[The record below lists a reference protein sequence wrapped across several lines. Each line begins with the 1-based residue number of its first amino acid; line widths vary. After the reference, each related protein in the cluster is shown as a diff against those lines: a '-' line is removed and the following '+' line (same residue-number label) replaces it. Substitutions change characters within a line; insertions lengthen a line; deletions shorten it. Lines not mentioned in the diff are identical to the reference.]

1 MSKDI
6 IIEYKKQTALTDY
19 FESKVQCKKFTKGGF
34 LEKLG
39 FKNIVYP
46 DVYFHTGSLNNHS
59 KLMIENSKLTVI
71 NSSILADEL
80 VKDLNV
86 KMENLRVILPI
97 NDVEK
102 FKKKEVKI
110 PFYEQYNIDE
120 DDKIIYFSAQNFKRN
135 GFEQFCDII
144 TKIESTNFRVF
155 ATCTIDKE
163 LDYAKKVVTNFN
175 LEDKITFIE
184 DEIYNVADIFI
195 LPTLNVNFSTAVVK
209 AVTNKCA
216 VFVPTNNNA
225 IEIVDVFA
233 IMDDPND
240 SNTAYK
246 VDMLLRVP
254 DELKKIQKEN
264 YSIGK
269 KLNTIYQRALLNE
282 IIEEVKEFKEKKALK
297 R

>member
-1 MSKDI
+1 M

-19 FESKVQCKKFTKGGF
+19 FESKVESKKFTKGGIW
-34 LEKLG
+34 EKLG
-39 FKNIVYP
+39 FKNVVYP
-46 DVYFHTGSLNNHS
+46 DIYFHTGTLNPHS
-59 KLMIENSKLTVI
+59 KLMIENSKIIVV
-71 NSSILADEL
+71 NSSILVDEL
-80 VKDLNV
+80 VKDLNI
-86 KMENLRVILPI
+86 KKENLRVIMPI

-102 FKKKEVKI
+102 FKKKEMKI
-110 PFYEQYNIDE
+110 PFYKEHNINE
-120 DDKIIYFSAQNFKRN
+120 DDKIIYFTAQNFKRN

-144 TKIESTNFRVF
+144 TKIESTNFKVF
-155 ATCTIDKE
+155 VTCTIDKE
-163 LDYAKKVVTNFN
+163 LDYAKKVAKKFEI
-175 LEDKITFIE
+175 EDQIVFIE
-184 DEIYNVADIFI
+184 KEIYNVSDIFI
-195 LPTLNVNFSTAVVK
+195 LPTVNVNFSISVVK

-233 IMDDPND
+233 IMDDPDD

-269 KLNTIYQRALLNE
+269 KLNSNYQKVLIDE
-282 IIEEVKEFKEKKALK
+282 IIIELKELIELKKQK
-297 R
+297 VIKK

>member
-1 MSKDI
+1 M

-19 FESKVQCKKFTKGGF
+19 FESKVDCKKFTKGGI

-39 FKNIVYP
+39 FKNIKYP
-46 DVYFHTGSLNNHS
+46 DVYFHTGTLNAHAKS
-59 KLMIENSKLTVI
+59 MMQNSKLIVI
-71 NSSILADEL
+71 NSTILADEL
-80 VKDLNV
+80 VRDHNIK
-86 KMENLRVILPI
+86 KEKIRVILPI

-102 FKKKEVKI
+102 FKKKDLKI
-110 PFYEQYNIDE
+110 PFYKEYNIDE
-120 DDKIIYFSAQNFKRN
+120 DNKIIYFTAQNFKRN

-216 VFVPTNNNA
+216 VFLPTNNNA

-233 IMDDPND
+233 IMDSPDD

-269 KLNTIYQRALLNE
+269 KLNTRYQRALLNE
-282 IIEEVKEFKEKKALK
+282 IIEELDK
-297 R
+297 

>member
-1 MSKDI
+1 M

-19 FESKVQCKKFTKGGF
+19 FESKVQCKKFSKGGI

-39 FKNIVYP
+39 FKSIVYP
-46 DVYFHTGSLNNHS
+46 DIYFHTGSLNPHS
-59 KLMIENSKLTVI
+59 KLMIENSKITVV
-71 NSSILADEL
+71 NSSILVDEL

-86 KMENLRVILPI
+86 KRENLRVIMPI

-102 FKKKEVKI
+102 FKKKEIKI
-110 PFYEQYNIDE
+110 PFYKEHNINE
-120 DDKIIYFSAQNFKRN
+120 DDKIIYFTAQNFKRN
-135 GFEQFCDII
+135 GFESFCDII

-155 ATCTIDKE
+155 VTCTIDKE
-163 LDYAKKVVTNFN
+163 LDYAKKVIKKFEI
-175 LEDKITFIE
+175 EDKVTFVE
-184 DEIYNVADIFI
+184 DEIFNVADIFI

-216 VFVPTNNNA
+216 VFVPTSNNA
-225 IEIVDVFA
+225 IEIIDVFA
-233 IMDDPND
+233 IMDDPDD

-269 KLNTIYQRALLNE
+269 KLNTTYQRVLLDE
-282 IIEEVKEFKEKKALK
+282 IIIELKELIESKKQK
-297 R
+297 VIKK

>member
-1 MSKDI
+1 M

-19 FESKVQCKKFTKGGF
+19 FESKVQCKKFTKGGM

-46 DVYFHTGSLNNHS
+46 DVYFHTGTLNAHA
-59 KLMIENSKLTVI
+59 KLMMQNSKLIII
-71 NSSILADEL
+71 NSTILADEL
-80 VKDLNV
+80 VRDHNIK
-86 KMENLRVILPI
+86 KESLRVILPI

-110 PFYEQYNIDE
+110 PFYEQHNINE
-120 DDKIIYFSAQNFKRN
+120 DDKIIYFTAQNFKRN

-144 TKIESTNFRVF
+144 TKIESTNYKIFVS
-155 ATCTIDKE
+155 CTIDKE
-163 LDYAKKVVTNFN
+163 LAYAKKVAKTFE
-175 LEDKITFIE
+175 LEEKITFIE
-184 DEIYNVADIFI
+184 DEIFNISDIFI
-195 LPTLNVNFSTAVVK
+195 LPTANVNFSTAVVK

-269 KLNTIYQRALLNE
+269 KLNTKYQQLLLDEIINE
-282 IIEEVKEFKEKKALK
+282 IEVKKSKDIK
-297 R
+297 

>member
-1 MSKDI
+1 MSKNI
-6 IIEYKKQTALTDY
+6 IIEYKKQTALTEY
-19 FESKVQCKKFTKGGF
+19 FESKVECKKFTKGGI
-34 LEKLG
+34 LEKIG
-39 FKNIVYP
+39 FKDIKYP
-46 DVYFHTGSLNNHS
+46 DIYFHTGTLNAHA
-59 KLMIENSKLTVI
+59 KLMMQKANIIVI
-71 NSSILADEL
+71 NSTILADEL
-80 VKDLNV
+80 VRDHKV
-86 KMENLRVILPI
+86 AKEKLRVILPI

-102 FKKKEVKI
+102 FKKKDEKI
-110 PFYEQYNIDE
+110 EFYKKYEIPE
-120 DDKIIYFSAQNFKRN
+120 DDKIIYFTAQNFKRN
-135 GFEQFCDII
+135 GFEYFCDII

-155 ATCTIDKE
+155 VTCTIDKE
-163 LDYAKKVVTNFN
+163 LDFAKKVVKSYN

-184 DEIYNVADIFI
+184 DEIFKVADIFI
-195 LPTLNVNFSTAVVK
+195 LPTANVNFSTAVVK

-233 IMDDPND
+233 IMDEPDD

-269 KLNTIYQRALLNE
+269 KLNTTYQRTLLNE
-282 IIEEVKEFKEKKALK
+282 IIQEITDN
-297 R
+297 

>member
-1 MSKDI
+1 M

-19 FESKVQCKKFTKGGF
+19 FESKVVTKRFTKGGIW
-34 LEKLG
+34 EKLG

-46 DVYFHTGSLNNHS
+46 DIYIHTGSLNPHS
-59 KLMIENSKLTVI
+59 KLMIENSKITVV
-71 NSSILADEL
+71 NSSILVDEL
-80 VKDLNV
+80 VKDLNI
-86 KMENLRVILPI
+86 KKENLRVIMPI

-102 FKKKEVKI
+102 FKKKEMKI
-110 PFYEQYNIDE
+110 PFYKEHNINE
-120 DDKIIYFSAQNFKRN
+120 DDKIIYFTAQNFKRN

-144 TKIESTNFRVF
+144 TKIESTNFKVF
-155 ATCTIDKE
+155 VTCTIDKE
-163 LDYAKKVVTNFN
+163 LDYAKKVAKKFEI
-175 LEDKITFIE
+175 EDQIVFIE
-184 DEIYNVADIFI
+184 KEIYNVSDIFI
-195 LPTLNVNFSTAVVK
+195 LPTANVNFSIAVVK

-233 IMDDPND
+233 IMDDPDD

-269 KLNTIYQRALLNE
+269 KLNSTYQKVLIDE
-282 IIEEVKEFKEKKALK
+282 IIIELKELIELKKQK
-297 R
+297 VIKK